1 MKNRNTKRL
10 FPARTILLSL
20 FLFSSFLTF
29 AQDVKE
35 LRKINKEYI
44 KELKS
49 IGFKSVK
56 IKTGDNGFWYF
67 LVGNK
72 VDGKVLYGVITADKE
87 VLFDCKYT
95 AITYASQIA
104 EDGYTDYRFGSGTVS
119 IYNNAM
125 PGYFKLYDSNTNK
138 ISIALV
144 DGSIINEISE
154 DDYILG
160 SWIVTNMK
168 EIVTKFINGTQH
180 LVLSN
185 NETEDMGFT
194 TWDGKQLAKNENSLI
209 EITSKTDDTYNSVFV
224 HANNKVGAFF
234 LEEQSLIV
242 PTEYLNVQVNYADTT
257 FEVRLT
263 HLDRLHYYRPSVR
276 ETFVPKNKG
285 QEHFLR
291 GEYKE
296 CVDFFCAEENLD
308 PESMFYYAHAEYNIA
323 NSIINKLEYYISATL
338 AINIP
343 GYDYNST
350 KKMLGSAIK
359 LLDIA
364 SAQDVERK
372 DIYNEYIET
381 YKSEL
386 NRLEVNN
393 SKLELR
399 RYNRQQFRNQL
410 AGAVLTGVVV
420 GVTSGLTNSQ
430 QSTSTSS
437 KSNSASTSS
446 ASLSSGNVGVYNT
459 SSSSTTSTRTVDH
472 AKIAEWQT
480 RKARAER
487 MIQEYQ
493 QQLIKDPNDAS
504 IKNMI
509 RSQEN
514 IIRNCNEQINRLQGG
529 Q

>member
-1 MKNRNTKRL
+1 
-10 FPARTILLSL
+10 
-20 FLFSSFLTF
+20 
-29 AQDVKE
+29 
-35 LRKINKEYI
+35 
-44 KELKS
+44 
-49 IGFKSVK
+49 
-56 IKTGDNGFWYF
+56 
-67 LVGNK
+67 
-72 VDGKVLYGVITADKE
+72 
-87 VLFDCKYT
+87 
-95 AITYASQIA
+95 
-104 EDGYTDYRFGSGTVS
+104 
-119 IYNNAM
+119 
-125 PGYFKLYDSNTNK
+125 
-138 ISIALV
+138 
-144 DGSIINEISE
+144 
-154 DDYILG
+154 
-160 SWIVTNMK
+160 
-168 EIVTKFINGTQH
+168 
-180 LVLSN
+180 
-185 NETEDMGFT
+185 
-194 TWDGKQLAKNENSLI
+194 
-209 EITSKTDDTYNSVFV
+209 
-224 HANNKVGAFF
+224 
-234 LEEQSLIV
+234 
-242 PTEYLNVQVNYADTT
+242 
-257 FEVRLT
+257 
-263 HLDRLHYYRPSVR
+263 
-276 ETFVPKNKG
+276 
-285 QEHFLR
+285 
-291 GEYKE
+291 
-296 CVDFFCAEENLD
+296 
-308 PESMFYYAHAEYNIA
+308 MFYYAHAEYNIA
-323 NSIINKLEYYISATL
+323 NRIINKLEYYISATF

-364 SAQDVERK
+364 SVQDVERK

-446 ASLSSGNVGVYNT
+446 GASLSSGNVGVYNT

>member
-1 MKNRNTKRL
+1 
-10 FPARTILLSL
+10 
-20 FLFSSFLTF
+20 
-29 AQDVKE
+29 
-35 LRKINKEYI
+35 
-44 KELKS
+44 
-49 IGFKSVK
+49 
-56 IKTGDNGFWYF
+56 
-67 LVGNK
+67 
-72 VDGKVLYGVITADKE
+72 
-87 VLFDCKYT
+87 
-95 AITYASQIA
+95 
-104 EDGYTDYRFGSGTVS
+104 
-119 IYNNAM
+119 
-125 PGYFKLYDSNTNK
+125 
-138 ISIALV
+138 
-144 DGSIINEISE
+144 
-154 DDYILG
+154 
-160 SWIVTNMK
+160 
-168 EIVTKFINGTQH
+168 
-180 LVLSN
+180 
-185 NETEDMGFT
+185 MGFT

-209 EITSKTDDTYNSVFV
+209 EITSKTNDTYNSVFV

-234 LEEQSLIV
+234 LEVQSLIV

-257 FEVRLT
+257 FEVKLT
-263 HLDRLHYYRPSVR
+263 HLDRLHYYNPCVR

-323 NSIINKLEYYISATL
+323 NRIINKLEYYISATL